1 MAFVVKDEFRT
12 NPQSLVPGGYDVMI
26 FFNGKCP
33 RIYKRVKVPYMFFQ
47 KAHEENDDV
56 SGYKVLCESHT

>member
-1 MAFVVKDEFRT
+1 M
-12 NPQSLVPGGYDVMI
+12 LMI